1 MKHPILV
8 IAVSLALLSFE
19 VDCVDT
25 ISDKKKNEGEAED
38 YFSAKVK
45 ERRLNSDSN
54 PKLVIAGLGDVGVG
68 HGHGHNHHPNKV
80 SNTTLKIIIRRIE
93 KIMVYRK
100 MSRTLRILYLDKS
113 QCNPLFSKNKAKN
126 RITLLIFLCNAI
138 QAQLRKN
145 LITRRCCHILMHN
158 SYAAYL

>member
-80 SNTTLKIIIRRIE
+80 SNTTLNIIIRR
-93 KIMVYRK
+93 YRNSCSIQENVQNIK
-100 MSRTLRILYLDKS
+100 DTLFRQKS
-113 QCNPLFSKNKAKN
+113 MQSS
-126 RITLLIFLCNAI
+126 I
-138 QAQLRKN
+138 Q
-145 LITRRCCHILMHN
+145 
-158 SYAAYL
+158 

>member
-80 SNTTLKIIIRRIE
+80 GNTTLKSIIRRIE
-93 KIMVYRK
+93 TIIVYRK

-113 QCNPLFSKNKAKN
+113 KCNPLFSKDKPKN
-126 RITLLIFLCNAI
+126 QIALLIFLCNAT

>member
-80 SNTTLKIIIRRIE
+80 SNTTLKIIIYRINYTMQQNVQNI
-93 KIMVYRK
+93 KDTLFRK
-100 MSRTLRILYLDKS
+100 KS
-113 QCNPLFSKNKAKN
+113 MRSS
-126 RITLLIFLCNAI
+126 I
-138 QAQLRKN
+138 
-145 LITRRCCHILMHN
+145 
-158 SYAAYL
+158 

>member
-80 SNTTLKIIIRRIE
+80 SNTTLKTIKKYMYIETII
-93 KIMVYRK
+93 VYRK
-100 MSRTLRILYLDKS
+100 MSRTLKILYLDKS
-113 QCNPLFSKNKAKN
+113 QCSPLFSKNKAKIELN
-126 RITLLIFLCNAI
+126 D
-138 QAQLRKN
+138 
-145 LITRRCCHILMHN
+145 
-158 SYAAYL
+158 

>member
-80 SNTTLKIIIRRIE
+80 SNTTLKIIIRRRNI
-93 KIMVYRK
+93 YRNNYSIQENVQNIK
-100 MSRTLRILYLDKS
+100 DTLFRQKS
-113 QCNPLFSKNKAKN
+113 MQSS
-126 RITLLIFLCNAI
+126 I
-138 QAQLRKN
+138 Q
-145 LITRRCCHILMHN
+145 
-158 SYAAYL
+158 

>member
-93 KIMVYRK
+93 TIILCSK
-100 MSRTLRILYLDKS
+100 MSRTLKILYLGKS
-113 QCNPLFSKNKAKN
+113 QCDPLFSKNKAKN
-126 RITLLIFLCNAI
+126 RITRLIFLCNAT
-138 QAQLRKN
+138 QA
-145 LITRRCCHILMHN
+145 
-158 SYAAYL
+158 

>member
-80 SNTTLKIIIRRIE
+80 SNTTLKIIIRCHG
-93 KIMVYRK
+93 KF
-100 MSRTLRILYLDKS
+100 

>member
-80 SNTTLKIIIRRIE
+80 SNTTLKIIIRRRNI
-93 KIMVYRK
+93 YRK
-100 MSRTLRILYLDKS
+100 NYGIQENVQNIKDTLFRQKS
-113 QCNPLFSKNKAKN
+113 MQSS
-126 RITLLIFLCNAI
+126 I
-138 QAQLRKN
+138 Q
-145 LITRRCCHILMHN
+145 
-158 SYAAYL
+158 

>member
-68 HGHGHNHHPNKV
+68 HGHGHNHHANKV
-80 SNTTLKIIIRRIE
+80 SKTTFKTIMRRGN
-93 KIMVYRK
+93 V
-100 MSRTLRILYLDKS
+100 
-113 QCNPLFSKNKAKN
+113 N
-126 RITLLIFLCNAI
+126 R
-138 QAQLRKN
+138 
-145 LITRRCCHILMHN
+145 
-158 SYAAYL
+158 

>member
-68 HGHGHNHHPNKV
+68 HGHGHNHHANKV
-80 SNTTLKIIIRRIE
+80 SNTTFKTIMRRGH
-93 KIMVYRK
+93 V
-100 MSRTLRILYLDKS
+100 S
-113 QCNPLFSKNKAKN
+113 SK
-126 RITLLIFLCNAI
+126 
-138 QAQLRKN
+138 QL
-145 LITRRCCHILMHN
+145 
-158 SYAAYL
+158 

>member
-80 SNTTLKIIIRRIE
+80 SNTTLKIIIRRQT
-93 KIMVYRK
+93 
-100 MSRTLRILYLDKS
+100 SRTLKILYLDKS
-113 QCNPLFSKNKAKN
+113 QCSPLFSKNKAKIELN
-126 RITLLIFLCNAI
+126 D
-138 QAQLRKN
+138 
-145 LITRRCCHILMHN
+145 
-158 SYAAYL
+158 

>member
-80 SNTTLKIIIRRIE
+80 SNTTLKIIIRRRNIC
-93 KIMVYRK
+93 IYRNNYSMQENVQNIK
-100 MSRTLRILYLDKS
+100 DTLFRQKS
-113 QCNPLFSKNKAKN
+113 MQSS
-126 RITLLIFLCNAI
+126 I
-138 QAQLRKN
+138 Q
-145 LITRRCCHILMHN
+145 
-158 SYAAYL
+158 